1 MKKAKIAIGLTSV
14 LIVTAALRV
23 KTKLLL
29 THTLRYSMLV
39 RQHTTFKEQP

>member
-1 MKKAKIAIGLTSV
+1 MKKAKIAIGLTSM

-29 THTLRYSMLV
+29 KHTIRYSLV
-39 RQHTTFKEQP
+39 VSQHTPFKEQP